1 MTKAYITYLPLFGNL
16 NSDESAGTRKDKVR
30 TNTTAL
36 IIARLKYKLPQI
48 EEHSV
53 FIACRGNRHQLIP
66 RGISQA
72 GNQLKRIKGR
82 NIKCIKIYFML
93 DISSSNYITRK
104 TYVVVKTSENS

>member
-1 MTKAYITYLPLFGNL
+1 MSKAYITYLPLFGNL
-16 NSDESAGTRKDKVR
+16 NGDESAGTRKDKVR

-36 IIARLKYKLPQI
+36 ITA
-48 EEHSV
+48 V

-93 DISSSNYITRK
+93 DISSSDYITRK